1 MNLKYNKTKSQP
13 QQNEVEDFGKN
24 KVKKKSL
31 KPLQDSKLNLKS
43 KKFWQERFDDEGDDL
58 ERFIR

>member
-1 MNLKYNKTKSQP
+1 MNLKHNKTKSLSKT
-13 QQNEVEDFGKN
+13 NEVEDFGKN
-24 KVKKKSL
+24 KARKKTL
-31 KPLQDSKLNLKS
+31 RPVNDSKINLKS